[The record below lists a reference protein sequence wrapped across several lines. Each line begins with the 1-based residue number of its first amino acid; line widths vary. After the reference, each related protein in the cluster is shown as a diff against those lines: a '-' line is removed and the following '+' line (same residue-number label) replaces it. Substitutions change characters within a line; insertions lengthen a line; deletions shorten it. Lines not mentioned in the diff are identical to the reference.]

1 LRGLK
6 GSIPRGFKDHRR
18 RIARRYAESIR
29 DLTER
34 LKTVPGG
41 ARPLLREYGRLTIQL
56 EFLND
61 EHDRVVGLRRLSE
74 ARRLRG
80 ELKVARFLLLKLQR
94 QIEHLAG
101 LPEDSKAADPLD
113 VFFSGEEAGE

>member
-1 LRGLK
+1 MRGLK

-18 RIARRYAESIR
+18 KEARRYGEVVR
-29 DLTER
+29 DLAER
-34 LKTVPGG
+34 LKTIPKC
-41 ARPLLREYGRLTIQL
+41 ARPLMREYGRLTGQL

-61 EHDRVVGLRRLSE
+61 EHDRAVGLRRLSE

-101 LPEDSKAADPLD
+101 LPDDSKADPLD
-113 VFFSGEEAGE
+113 AFFGEEGSE